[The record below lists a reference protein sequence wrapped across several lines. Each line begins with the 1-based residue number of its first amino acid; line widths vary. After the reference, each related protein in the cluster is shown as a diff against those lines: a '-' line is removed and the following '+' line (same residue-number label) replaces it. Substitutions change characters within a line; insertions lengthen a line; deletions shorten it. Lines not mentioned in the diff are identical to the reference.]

1 LNDDYLPIV
10 CLTFCDF
17 VLEIDCDIT
26 NKELD
31 NYKIRLSLYTDFKL
45 NHRYYT
51 RTHEEEEYDKKRD
64 DLTIKFRDNIKYKTI
79 VQFSKHVIDK
89 YNTDV
94 QLNIRKDVSK
104 MYLFAPLQGCNS
116 SKIKNLVL
124 SIDGLREINIP
135 RIELTEYKIS
145 NKYILFEIPLL
156 SKPNC
161 IITFSK
167 FTIIRLKIETTEDIN
182 TIDKPI
188 LYVQHPMIYTIN
200 NGMFCLLKNEILRL
214 RAL

>member
-1 LNDDYLPIV
+1 M
-10 CLTFCDF
+10 
-17 VLEIDCDIT
+17 
-26 NKELD
+26 
-31 NYKIRLSLYTDFKL
+31 
-45 NHRYYT
+45 
-51 RTHEEEEYDKKRD
+51 
-64 DLTIKFRDNIKYKTI
+64 TIKFRDNIKYKTI

-145 NKYILFEIPLL
+145 NKYILFEIPFP
-156 SKPNC
+156 SKPKC
-161 IITFSK
+161 VITFNK
-167 FTIIRLKIETTEDIN
+167 FTIIKLKIETTDDIN
-182 TIDKPI
+182 NFEKPI
-188 LYVQHPMIYTIN
+188 LYVHHPMVYTIDK
-200 NGMFCLLKNEILRL
+200 GIFCLLSQ
-214 RAL
+214 